1 MLLTASDRD
10 ARHFSAKVADF
21 GLSRVLQ
28 GEAVTTRTYGTITH
42 MSAGE
47 SGDEEGEEGPRG
59 SGDSALG
66 V

>member
-1 MLLTASDRD
+1 M
-10 ARHFSAKVADF
+10 
-21 GLSRVLQ
+21 LQ